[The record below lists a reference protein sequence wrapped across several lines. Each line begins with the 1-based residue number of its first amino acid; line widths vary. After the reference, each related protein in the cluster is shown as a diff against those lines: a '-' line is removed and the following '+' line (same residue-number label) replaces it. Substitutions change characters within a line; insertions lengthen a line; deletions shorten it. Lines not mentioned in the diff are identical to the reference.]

1 MTNGLWLAMAVSLGV
16 ELTPWGRLCL
26 YPFTL
31 FTTWAHECSHALMT
45 VLVGGTVHAIIIRPD
60 TSGVTYS
67 VIPANLIAQ
76 GLVASAG
83 YLGASVVGCVL
94 LSAARLR
101 QKARPLLWA
110 VGAFMLLT
118 LVIWIRNLFGA
129 AVVVLWGVALVAL
142 ARLLSARAARFALSL
157 LAVQVG
163 LNAVYDIRVLFL
175 VAGAHSDADTMAG
188 IFLLPSW
195 IWAGAWML
203 ASIALF
209 AATIRRTRT

>member
-1 MTNGLWLAMAVSLGV
+1 MTNGLWLAMAVSMGLG
-16 ELTPWGRLCL
+16 LTPWGPLLL

-31 FTTWAHECSHALMT
+31 FTTWAHECSHAVMT
-45 VLVGGTVHAIIIRPD
+45 VLVGGTVHAIMIRPD

-67 VIPANLIAQ
+67 VIPANRIAQ

-101 QKARPLLWA
+101 QKARPLLWT
-110 VGAFMLLT
+110 VGACMLLT
-118 LVIWIRNLFGA
+118 LVVWIRNLFGA
-129 AVVVLWGVALVAL
+129 TIVVLWGAALVAL
-142 ARLLSARAARFALSL
+142 ARVLSGRAARFALSL

-175 VAGAHSDADTMAG
+175 VTGARSDADAMAR

-195 IWAGAWML
+195 AWAGAWML
-203 ASIALF
+203 VSVALF
-209 AATIRRTRT
+209 AGTIRATRA